1 MQKTHVFF
9 LMIFLLLI
17 GFKLF
22 AQEGSSPEDDPDE
35 YPPESEWIDIISA
48 PFSLGDKTIVI
59 TLGVTF
65 PTFFSGIENNQHG
78 LSLGGFGSL
87 AYNYFITPKIF
98 IGGEL
103 SGMFSGTRG
112 GNMLY
117 IIPFGARIGYQ
128 FWYQR
133 FEFPVSL
140 MFGGATQRYLGKSYF
155 GPVLKPGASI
165 FWRYS
170 PEWSFGLNTVWWF
183 IPQMPKNGDNVNG
196 NFIELTLSAR
206 YHF

>member
-1 MQKTHVFF
+1 MKRAQVFF
-9 LMIFLLLI
+9 LMIFLLLM
-17 GFKLF
+17 GLKLF
-22 AQEGSSPEDDPDE
+22 AQEGSSPENDPDE
-35 YPPESEWIDIISA
+35 YPPDSEWVDIISA
-48 PFSLGDKTIVI
+48 PYSLGDKNIVI
-59 TLGVTF
+59 SLGMVF
-65 PTFFSGIENNQHG
+65 PTYFTGIDNNQHG

-87 AYNYFITPKIF
+87 VYNYFFTPKIF

-117 IIPFGARIGYQ
+117 IVPFGVLFGYQ

-140 MFGGATQRYLGKSYF
+140 MLGGASQRYLGKSYF
-155 GPVLKPGASI
+155 GPVLKPSASI
-165 FWRYS
+165 FWRYN
-170 PEWSFGLNTVWWF
+170 PEWSFGLNTAWLFV
-183 IPQMPKNGDNVNG
+183 PQWPKNGNNSNG
-196 NFIELTLSAR
+196 NFIDLTLSAR